1 MTDLKKLTANLEKKG
16 YIVRYFDTPQEA
28 ADYLD
33 SRINGKTVAFGG
45 SMTLKAWS
53 YTPSCPLIT
62 KLSGTGRGAT

>member
-33 SRINGKTVAFGG
+33 SRINGLWRLHDIEKHGAIPQAV
-45 SMTLKAWS
+45 
-53 YTPSCPLIT
+53 
-62 KLSGTGRGAT
+62 LS

>member
-33 SRINGKTVAFGG
+33 SRINGKTVAFGWLHDIEKHG
-45 SMTLKAWS
+45 AI
-53 YTPSCPLIT
+53 PQAV
-62 KLSGTGRGAT
+62 LS

>member
-33 SRINGKTVAFGG
+33 SRINGKTVALWRLHDIEKHG
-45 SMTLKAWS
+45 AI
-53 YTPSCPLIT
+53 PQAV
-62 KLSGTGRGAT
+62 LS